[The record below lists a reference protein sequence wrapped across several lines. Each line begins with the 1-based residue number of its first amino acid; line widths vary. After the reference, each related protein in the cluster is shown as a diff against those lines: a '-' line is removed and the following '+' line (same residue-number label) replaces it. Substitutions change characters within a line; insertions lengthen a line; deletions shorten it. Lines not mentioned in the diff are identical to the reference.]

1 VAPEAPRADRTQTGF
16 SGETPMKLRKPKTP
30 GAIIPTASMA
40 DIAFLLIIF
49 FMVTTT
55 HEVDRTS
62 VNLPAATI
70 RKKAEQGAA
79 IVVMVKDS
87 TGQLFYKFSDG
98 ENMSHDVQGPDD
110 IYLEASRLTYDNPRK
125 QFALKADGT
134 VHFEKIDELLDQ
146 MRKGGV
152 ERVLLLTSA
161 GEGAL

>member
-1 VAPEAPRADRTQTGF
+1 
-16 SGETPMKLRKPKTP
+16 MKLKRPEMP
-30 GAIIPTASMA
+30 SAIIPTASMA

-62 VNLPAATI
+62 VNLPAANI
-70 RKKAEQGAA
+70 RVKAEQGAS
-79 IVVMVKDS
+79 IVVLVKDEA
-87 TGQLFYKFSDG
+87 GLHYKFSDG

-110 IYLEASRLTYDNPRK
+110 IYLEASRLTYENPAK

-134 VHFEKIDELLDQ
+134 VQFEKIDELLDQ

-152 ERVLLLTSA
+152 ERVLLLTAA
-161 GEGAL
+161 GEGAI